1 MSDRDTQIITAASAL
16 FMRYGIGR
24 VTMADIAQGAGVAR
38 QTLYNAY
45 ANKDD
50 VLRAVAR
57 HSAEQTFAAV
67 ADPWDT
73 ASEIADNI
81 DLYYDHVPLAWF
93 DMVASA
99 PDAAEIVDGLNA
111 VAKSEMDDA
120 MQRWRN
126 MFSAKFAQ
134 AGADDPE
141 EMADFFVSASKS
153 AKYDAIDRAALVKR
167 LAMLKRAVLA
177 MLPDES

>member
-1 MSDRDTQIITAASAL
+1 MSNRDTQIIAAATEL

-57 HSAEQTFAAV
+57 HSTEQTFTAIAG
-67 ADPWDT
+67 PWDSAT
-73 ASEIADNI
+73 DIGQNI
-81 DLYYDHVPLAWF
+81 DIYYEHVPLAWF

-111 VAKSEMDDA
+111 VAKSEMDEA
-120 MQRWRN
+120 MARWRT
-126 MFSAKFAQ
+126 MFAAQFAKT
-134 AGADDPE
+134 GADDPE
-141 EMADFFVSASKS
+141 TMADFFVSASKS
-153 AKYDAIDRAALVKR
+153 AKYDVTDRDGLIKR
-167 LAMLKRAVLA
+167 LAMLKQAVLA
-177 MLPDES
+177 MLPAA